1 MTKQLPIVLL
11 IGVLAFAWGCGGSS
25 GPQRPPGPNE
35 VVLTEYEF
43 TPRIVTV
50 KRGTVL
56 KVRNDGQIAHNLTV
70 ERRTPGSQKLIGTD
84 SFLGG
89 RSARLRVDLPPGRYK
104 MLCTVPGH
112 AQLGMVGTLAV
123 R

>member
-1 MTKQLPIVLL
+1 MTKLLPIALL
-11 IGVLAFAWGCGGSS
+11 LGVLAFAWGCGGSN
-25 GPQRPPGPNE
+25 GPKRPPGPNE
-35 VVLTEYEF
+35 VVLTEYEL

-50 KRGTVL
+50 KRGTEL

-70 ERRTPGSQKLIGTD
+70 ERRTSGSGKLIGTD

-89 RSARLRVDLPPGRYK
+89 RSARLRIDLPPGRYK

-112 AQLGMVGTLAV
+112 EQLGMVGTLAV